1 MIAHKLTGTRCRCTS
16 CGELFN
22 STSIFSRHRVGSWK
36 HGSVKRRCLRVYEM
50 IARGWVHNV
59 RGFWIE
65 RARIDVTRGAGE
77 SATPATL
84 HRRAA

>member
-1 MIAHKLTGTRCRCTS
+1 MIAHKLTGSRCRCTN

-22 STSIFSRHRVGSWK
+22 SASVFSRHRFGSLK
-36 HGSVKRRCLRVYEM
+36 GGSVNRQCLTVDEM

-65 RARIDVTRGAGE
+65 RARIDVTRRAGKDV
-77 SATPATL
+77 TPATL